1 MSSFDM
7 EARRVIEALR
17 SGIPSRAVGRY
28 FTEARPGIMS
38 CISGEMQE
46 VSESGKSSGKILTG
60 RYGEGKTHLLNTVF
74 GMAQEENMVV
84 SYLSLGKETPFDKLY
99 LVYQKLINNTYLP
112 GREQPGI
119 AQLLEQLSL
128 GSPAASELAAYAA
141 GQLGTDKLYFLLRS
155 YLGTQDIEEK
165 YLLQA
170 DLEGDFIA
178 ASVLKKTYKRIFNE
192 TARYKF
198 PFSKMKHTQDY
209 FSFMSY
215 LFVLLGYKG
224 WIILIDEAELI
235 GRLGKKARLKAYR
248 NMGYFLNSPES
259 LRSCYTVFAMA
270 SSFEED
276 VLDGKNDMQTLEES
290 GFEDAQQIRR
300 VMNRIREAEQLKP
313 LTKEEIRDVISR
325 IRDFHGRA
333 YDWEPAVPVETIL
346 KECSGSGFLLR
357 TKLRAAIEFLDQLY
371 QYGEAGKTRITE
383 LGVQSYDME
392 IPALDELVDQQ
403 AD

>member
-128 GSPAASELAAYAA
+128 GSP
-141 GQLGTDKLYFLLRS
+141 DRK
-155 YLGTQDIEEK
+155 
-165 YLLQA
+165 
-170 DLEGDFIA
+170 
-178 ASVLKKTYKRIFNE
+178 SV
-192 TARYKF
+192 
-198 PFSKMKHTQDY
+198 
-209 FSFMSY
+209 
-215 LFVLLGYKG
+215 V
-224 WIILIDEAELI
+224 
-235 GRLGKKARLKAYR
+235 
-248 NMGYFLNSPES
+248 
-259 LRSCYTVFAMA
+259 
-270 SSFEED
+270 
-276 VLDGKNDMQTLEES
+276 
-290 GFEDAQQIRR
+290 
-300 VMNRIREAEQLKP
+300 
-313 LTKEEIRDVISR
+313 
-325 IRDFHGRA
+325 
-333 YDWEPAVPVETIL
+333 
-346 KECSGSGFLLR
+346 
-357 TKLRAAIEFLDQLY
+357 
-371 QYGEAGKTRITE
+371 
-383 LGVQSYDME
+383 
-392 IPALDELVDQQ
+392 
-403 AD
+403 